1 MDYQPSTICRNPGH
15 YKINHLGY
23 RNYFGYIS
31 NFEAASGDPILYD
44 PNLKKRSTCKY
55 YRTLSSIADAVNS

>member
-1 MDYQPSTICRNPGH
+1 MDYQPSTIFRNPGH

-44 PNLKKRSTCKY
+44 PNLKKN
-55 YRTLSSIADAVNS
+55 LHVSITALCPPSLMQ